1 MLTAFLALVAAVFAS
16 RGGPTRQDTY
26 AITVTVFRPDNPSIP
41 LIKGVWD
48 KMSGGE
54 VDSAE
59 SKYHPGAMGDPISL
73 GGRKTAGNVTVS
85 RLYRLG
91 RDHDAM
97 QSLINAV
104 GKSKV
109 TISKQPLDLDANVY
123 GSPIVYNGTLKRVSP
138 PDVDSETSEAGIIE
152 LEVTVDGYPTA

>member
-1 MLTAFLALVAAVFAS
+1 MAS

-26 AITVTVFRPDNPSIP
+26 TVTVTVFRPDNPAVAM
-41 LIKGVWD
+41 IKGVWD

-54 VDSAE
+54 IDSEE
-59 SKYHPGAMGDPISL
+59 SKYHPGGMGDPVSL
-73 GGRKTAGNVTVS
+73 GGRKTVGNVTVQ

-91 RDHDAM
+91 RDHDAL

-109 TISKQPLDLDANVY
+109 TVAKQPMDIDANVY
-123 GSPIVYNGTLKRVSP
+123 GDPIVYNGTLKRVSP
-138 PDVDSETSEAGIIE
+138 PDVDSEGSDGGIIE
-152 LEVTVDGYPTA
+152 LEITVDGYPTA